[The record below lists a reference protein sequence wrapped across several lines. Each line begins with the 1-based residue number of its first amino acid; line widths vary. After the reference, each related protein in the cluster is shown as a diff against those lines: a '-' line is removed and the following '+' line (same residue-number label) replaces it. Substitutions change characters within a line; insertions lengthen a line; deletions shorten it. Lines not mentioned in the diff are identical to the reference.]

1 MYCLKYETALHI
13 LRMPKEVYAFWRQP
27 QNLLPISQYLESITS
42 TSGELDR
49 SQWTIRSPRGSRFDI
64 VAELVCNQEDELLAW
79 RGIVD
84 TDVEVAAVVEFE
96 AGPDGHGTILTL
108 SLSLSLPDAK
118 AHSDDIKRLST
129 HLERHIEADLQRLK
143 QFLEAS
149 DTSVEAEHPPG
160 VCG

>member
-13 LRMPKEVYAFWRQP
+13 LRMPKEVYSFWRQP
-27 QNLLPISQYLESITS
+27 HNLLPISQYLESIK
-42 TSGELDR
+42 SGDPDR
-49 SQWTIRSPRGSRFDI
+49 SQWTIRGPRGTNFNLD
-64 VAELVCNQEDELLAW
+64 AELVCNQEEELLAW

-108 SLSLSLPDAK
+108 SLSLNLPDAK
-118 AHSDDIKRLST
+118 AHADDIKRLSS
-129 HLERHIEADLQRLK
+129 HLERYVEADLQRLK

-149 DTSVEAEHPPG
+149 DTPVGAEHPPG
-160 VCG
+160 VRE